1 MIWEWSLLFIAAFFA
16 GSLNAVA
23 GGGSFLT
30 LPVLVLANVP
40 PIAANATGTLALLPG
55 YIASAWALRK
65 EIKNLKNVSLSVLII
80 TSLIGGVIGAGL
92 LLWTPASVFDALI
105 PWLLLAASLLF
116 ILSPR
121 LRYKNKSAIVRPQL
135 AALAV
140 LAVAI
145 YGGYFNGGLGILLLA
160 VFSVLNVGDL
170 HVANGLKNLISALLT
185 AIAVIVYIA
194 GGLIYWPQALWMMV
208 AATLGGY
215 IGARASRHI
224 PILYLRW
231 SIITIGL
238 LMTLFFFIRY
248 SI

>member
-92 LLWTPASVFDALI
+92 LLWTPATVFDALI

-185 AIAVIVYIA
+185 VIAVIVYIA